1 MLEKYFQL
9 LSIALEAVFAN
20 RTRSI
25 LTALG
30 IIFGVAA
37 VIAMMAIGTGAK
49 QEILEQMKLV
59 GVNNII
65 IIPLEEKNNNNADG
79 GDSEEAESNGNS
91 NKTSKSTGLTLKDVE
106 SIRKIVPTW
115 QLISPEVIYDVN
127 GIFKD
132 VSVPI
137 RLNGVTPSFFE
148 VYGLEIEK
156 GRSLS
161 ESQVKNGDLV
171 CVIGAKVKAKFFP
184 RENPI
189 GKRIKCDDV
198 WFKIIGVLENRLVG
212 KSAIENLGLSSFNNG
227 VYAPITSV
235 LLRYKDRSA
244 IKSEDERRRNDNDT
258 KIKTNI
264 NQLDKLIIQ
273 VKDSEQISPTSAL
286 IHRILLRRHMN
297 ERDFEIK
304 IPELLLKQE
313 QQTKDIFNIVL
324 GAIASISLIVGG
336 IGIMNIML
344 ASVMERI
351 REIGVRMATGARKQ
365 DIVFQFLSEATIISI
380 SGGLLG
386 IILGI
391 TISKVIMQI
400 TDILTIVSPM
410 SIFISFGVSVAVG
423 IIFGYMPAKKA
434 SEQDPVVSLRHD

>member
-1 MLEKYFQL
+1 MFEKQFQII
-9 LSIALEAVFAN
+9 SIAVEAVFAN

-65 IIPLEEKNNNNADG
+65 IIPVNETGNNNGD
-79 GDSEEAESNGNS
+79 DSESDENGTNGNTE
-91 NKTSKSTGLTLKDVE
+91 KTSKSPGLTLKDVE
-106 SIRKIVPTW
+106 SIKNIVPTW
-115 QLISPEVIYDVN
+115 QIISPDVSDNVN

-132 VSVPI
+132 VAGPV

-148 VYGLEIEK
+148 VYGLGTEK
-156 GRSLS
+156 GRLLS
-161 ESQVKNGDLV
+161 EAHVKNGDLV
-171 CVIGAKVKAKFFP
+171 CIIGAKVKAKFFP

-189 GKRIKCDDV
+189 GQRIKCDDV
-198 WFKIIGVLENRLVG
+198 WFKVIGVLENRLVG
-212 KSAIENLGLSSFNNG
+212 KSAIKNLGLSSFNNG
-227 VYAPITSV
+227 VYAPISSV

-244 IKSEDERRRNDNDT
+244 ITSERERDEDE
-258 KIKTNI
+258 KPVETNI
-264 NQLDKLIIQ
+264 NQLDKLIVR

-286 IHRILLRRHMN
+286 IHKILLRRHMN

-351 REIGVRMATGARKQ
+351 REIGVRMATGARKK

-391 TISKVIMQI
+391 SLSKMIAQI

-423 IIFGYMPAKKA
+423 IIFGYMPAKRA
-434 SEQDPVVSLRHD
+434 SEQDPVESLRHD

>member
-1 MLEKYFQL
+1 MFEKYLQIIT
-9 LSIALEAVFAN
+9 IAVEAVFAN

-65 IIPLEEKNNNNADG
+65 VIPLDDTDNDTESDNSDEQ
-79 GDSEEAESNGNS
+79 SNGNS
-91 NKTSKSTGLTLKDVE
+91 NNTSKSPGLTLKDVE
-106 SIRKIVPTW
+106 SIKKIVPTW
-115 QLISPEVIYDVN
+115 QIVSPEVSFDVT

-132 VSVPI
+132 VSEPV
-137 RLNGVTPSFFE
+137 RLNGITPSFFE
-148 VYGLEIEK
+148 VYGLSVTK
-156 GRSLS
+156 GRILS
-161 ESQVKNGDLV
+161 EANIKNGDLV
-171 CVIGAKVKAKFFP
+171 CVIGAKIKAKFFP
-184 RENPI
+184 RQNPI
-189 GKRIKCDDV
+189 GQKIKCDDV
-198 WFKIIGVLENRLVG
+198 WFRIIGVLENRLVG
-212 KSAIENLGLSSFNNG
+212 KSAIDNLGLSSFNNG
-227 VYAPITSV
+227 VYAPITSI
-235 LLRYKDRSA
+235 LLRYRDRSA
-244 IKSEDERRRNDNDT
+244 ITHEYERNDNEDEPKT
-258 KIKTNI
+258 KKNI
-264 NQLDKLIIQ
+264 NQLDKLIVQ
-273 VKDSEQISPTSAL
+273 VNDSKQISPTSAL
-286 IHRILLRRHMN
+286 IYKILLRRHLN
-297 ERDFEIK
+297 EKDFEIK

-351 REIGVRMATGARKQ
+351 REIGVRMATGARKK

-380 SGGLLG
+380 GGGLIG

-391 TISKVIMQI
+391 LFSKFIMQV

-410 SIFISFGVSVAVG
+410 SIFISFGVSVSVG
-423 IIFGYMPAKKA
+423 IIFGYMPAKRA
-434 SEQDPVVSLRHD
+434 AEQDPVESLRHD

>member
-65 IIPLEEKNNNNADG
+65 IIPLEEKNNNNSDG